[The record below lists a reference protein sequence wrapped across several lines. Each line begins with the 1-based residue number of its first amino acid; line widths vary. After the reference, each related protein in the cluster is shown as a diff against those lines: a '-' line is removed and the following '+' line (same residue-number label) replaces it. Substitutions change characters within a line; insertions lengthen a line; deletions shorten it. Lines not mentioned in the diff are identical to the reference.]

1 MCQKHK
7 TLVIKNDPFNMELTY
22 IVIYFICSNIG
33 IVNNAYVHM
42 YFIIVK
48 VFSAKSR
55 YFTVQVFIS
64 GP

>member
-1 MCQKHK
+1 MCLKHK

-22 IVIYFICSNIG
+22 IVIYLIHSNIG
-33 IVNNAYVHM
+33 IVNNKCT

-55 YFTVQVFIS
+55 YFRVQVFIS